1 MTDFVKL
8 VVNTGIEKKEYSV
21 RRGTRLINALAE
33 AGVELELACG
43 GRGTCGGC
51 RLLLQG
57 DLSAPTP
64 EEKAFFPPA
73 LLTRGWRLACR
84 TTVQGDTEVIIAS
97 DLSKGSTTF
106 VLGGKAG
113 TQQIAAAVDMG
124 TTTLAVTLVEPE
136 TGRRLITAG
145 RLNPQTAKGSDLITR
160 MQQALFPEGKDLL
173 QKMLVS
179 GINILIKEAAAK
191 TGIKPE
197 QITTLAAAGN
207 SVISHLFL
215 GFPVES
221 LSRAPFRPVIK
232 GSYTT
237 TGAELGLAVHPR
249 ALIYLVPLIGG
260 FVGGDA
266 TAALFYT
273 GLAARGGKNLL
284 VDLGTNGEIILA
296 VNGRLWATS
305 AAAGPAFEGQ
315 GITWGMRAEPGAIT
329 GIETG
334 GGWRLKT
341 VNDVEPRGI
350 SGSGLVEIAA
360 LLLSTGLLTAEGR
373 LKNPGELS
381 EDLPFETRKR
391 VRVTENGPEVLLDQ
405 ETGITIT
412 QKDIRLLQLAKGA
425 VRAAVES
432 LLEEAGITAGDLD
445 RVFLAGA
452 FGSGLR
458 PAAALQIGLLP
469 PVALE
474 RIEFVG
480 NAALEG
486 ATVALEP
493 EKRKVMERLAGE
505 TRHISLETKGYY
517 QNKFVNALYFPMET
531 AKN

>member
-1 MTDFVKL
+1 MTCFVKL
-8 VVNTGIEKKEYSV
+8 VVNTGREKKEYPV
-21 RRGTRLINALAE
+21 RRGTRLLDALAK
-33 AGVELELACG
+33 AGIGLELACG
-43 GRGTCGGC
+43 GRGICGGC

-57 DLSAPTP
+57 DLPAPTP
-64 EEKAFFPPA
+64 EEKAYFSPA
-73 LLTRGWRLACR
+73 LLARGWRLACL
-84 TTVQGDTEVIIAS
+84 TTIEGDTEVIITPDSSRGAA
-97 DLSKGSTTF
+97 TF
-106 VLGGKAG
+106 VLGAKARAEEV
-113 TQQIAAAVDMG
+113 AAAVDMG

-136 TGRRLITAG
+136 SGRRLVTAG
-145 RLNPQTAKGSDLITR
+145 RLNPQTAKGSDIITR
-160 MQQALFPEGKDLL
+160 MQQALSPEGKDLL

-179 GINILIKEAAAK
+179 GINILIEEAAAK
-191 TGIKPE
+191 AGSKPE
-197 QITTLAAAGN
+197 QITTLVAAGN

-215 GFPVES
+215 GLPVES
-221 LSRAPFRPVIK
+221 LSRAPFRPAFK
-232 GSYTT
+232 GAYTA

-266 TAALFYT
+266 TAALLAT
-273 GLAARGGKNLL
+273 GLAAREGKNLL

-329 GIETG
+329 GLETG
-334 GGWRLKT
+334 GRWRLKT
-341 VNDVEPRGI
+341 VNGIEPRGI

-360 LLLSTGLLTAEGR
+360 ALLAAGLLTAEGR
-373 LKNPGELS
+373 LKNPEELS
-381 EDLPFETRKR
+381 EELPPETKER
-391 VRVTENGPEVLLDQ
+391 VRVTENGPEVLLDRR
-405 ETGITIT
+405 TGITIT

-452 FGSGLR
+452 FGSGLS
-458 PAAALQIGLLP
+458 PAAALKIGLLP

-486 ATVALEP
+486 ATLALEP
-493 EKRKVMERLAGE
+493 EKRKAMERLARE
-505 TRHISLETKGYY
+505 TCHISLETKGYY
-517 QNKFVNALYFPMET
+517 QEKFINALYFPVET